1 MKPVMDIDGEELV
14 VMFDTPHLLKNAKNM
29 LTKHNAF
36 FEGKI
41 ASFSHIKKLYEID
54 YQVDPRLVPKLT
66 DNIVNLAPF
75 KNMNVAQAART
86 LSSSVAS
93 GIEYY
98 VQSGDLSL
106 GALGTASFA
115 DFHDKL
121 FDSFNSR
128 GVASSSKVGH
138 KYSNVILTYKFKKS
152 FNSH

>member
-1 MKPVMDIDGEELV
+1 MVRETGATVIKPIMNIDGGELV

-29 LTKHNAF
+29 LIKHNAL

-41 ASFSHIKKLYEID
+41 ASFNHINKLYKAD
-54 YQVDPRLVPKLT
+54 YQSNPRLVPKLT

-75 KNMNVAQAART
+75 KCMNVAQAART
-86 LSSSVAS
+86 LSSSVAK

-98 VQSGDLSL
+98 VQSGDLPI

-128 GVASSSKVGH
+128 GVASSSKVCH
-138 KYSNVILTYKFKKS
+138 
-152 FNSH
+152 